1 MGRAAPNGVDGQL
14 GPGSPA
20 GALARH
26 PAIGVRTMLKDIT
39 AVRPLEDYRLQ
50 LRFED
55 GVEGQADVGMVQK

>member
-1 MGRAAPNGVDGQL
+1 
-14 GPGSPA
+14 
-20 GALARH
+20 
-26 PAIGVRTMLKDIT
+26 MLKDIT